1 MCAALPGYPPK
12 PSCVGMYTLTLHE
25 DHKVLFSQADSFWVS
40 LAQGGCDW
48 SRSAPLPIPRE
59 AQSPQELIS

>member
-1 MCAALPGYPPK
+1 MCAALPAYPPK

-40 LAQGGCDW
+40 LAQGG
-48 SRSAPLPIPRE
+48 ATGAGQPLS
-59 AQSPQELIS
+59 QSPERQRLPRN